1 VTEAASHTLSEADD
15 GRVIRLAPGE
25 SIEVLLPENATTGF
39 RWSLDRTVEPVLHL
53 AHESAVPARGAGVG
67 AGGAR
72 RFRFGADQ
80 IGDTELRLELSRAW
94 EGRGST
100 TKRFGVR
107 VEVRRQPAG

>member
-1 VTEAASHTLSEADD
+1 MTDPVSQTLSEADD

-25 SIEVLLPENATTGF
+25 SIDVLLPENATTGF

-53 AHESAVPARGAGVG
+53 TSEAAVPAPGAGVG

-72 RFRFGADQ
+72 RFRFGASQ
-80 IGDTELRLELSRAW
+80 IGEAEVRLELSRAW
-94 EGRGST
+94 EGKGSV

-107 VEVRRQPAG
+107 VEVRPPPEG